1 MPSEIRLEIARKAKK
16 DVWNID
22 ELLDT
27 IKFEIEACEA
37 SETTKSNQSQRSPNT
52 GFGSKREGVKDHNT
66 PTANSLLVGSRD
78 GEFEDQRSKLSARW
92 VKVKPG
98 LKSNVLFVII
108 YNIMNLSLYT

>member
-1 MPSEIRLEIARKAKK
+1 L
-16 DVWNID
+16 
-22 ELLDT
+22 
-27 IKFEIEACEA
+27 FEIETREA
-37 SETTKSNQSQRSPNT
+37 SEATKSNQSQRSPNT
-52 GFGSKREGVKDHNT
+52 GFGSKREEGVKDHNT